1 MKNKQ
6 GPKILIVDIE
16 TMPILASV
24 WSIWDQNIPL
34 NMIQKDWSILA
45 WSAKWLNSKEIMY
58 MDQRHCKDINDDT
71 RLLKGIW
78 KLLDEADIVIG
89 QNSNQFDLKKL
100 NARFILKGFK
110 PPSTYKKIDTKL
122 LAKKHFGFTSNRLE
136 YLSDKLNKKYKKLVK
151 RDKFPGF
158 ELWKE
163 CIIGNMKAWKEM
175 EQYNKYDVL
184 STEELYT
191 KLIPW
196 DSSLNFSLYS
206 DGTDHVCSCGN
217 KEFQKNGFAYT
228 SSGKFQRYVCTKCGS
243 EHRSKENLFSKDKRK
258 SLRTGTPR

>member
-1 MKNKQ
+1 MTK
-6 GPKILIVDIE
+6 PKVLVIDIE

-24 WSIWDQNIPL
+24 WSLWDQNIPL
-34 NMIQKDWSILA
+34 NMIHKDWSIIA
-45 WSAKWLNSKEIMY
+45 FSAKWLGSKEVIY
-58 MDQRHCKDINDDT
+58 MDQRKNKNLEDDT
-71 RLLKGIW
+71 KLLKKIW
-78 KLLDEADIVIG
+78 ALLDEADIVIG

-136 YLSDKLNKKYKKLVK
+136 YMSDKLNKKYKKLVK

-163 CIIGNMKAWKEM
+163 CMLGNLAAWKEM
-175 EQYNKYDVL
+175 ETYNKYDVL
-184 STEELYT
+184 STEELYYR
-191 KLIPW
+191 LIPW

-206 DGTDHVCSCGN
+206 DSLDHVCSCGST
-217 KEFQKNGFAYT
+217 KFKKNGYSYL
-228 SSGKFQRYVCTKCGS
+228 SSGKYQRYTCLECGA
-243 EHRSKENLFSKDKRK
+243 EHRDKDNKFSKEKRK
-258 SLRTGTPR
+258 SLRMGTPR